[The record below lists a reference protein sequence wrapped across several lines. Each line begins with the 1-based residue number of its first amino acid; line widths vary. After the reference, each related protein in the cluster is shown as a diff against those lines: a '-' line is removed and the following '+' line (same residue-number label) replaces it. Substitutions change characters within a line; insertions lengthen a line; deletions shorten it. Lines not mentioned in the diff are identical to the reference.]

1 MSFPRKSAAADLFNY
16 FWTPVFTG
24 VTGFLTFYEAV
35 KVASLIPILKILNA
49 VSSVFFK

>member
-24 VTGFLTFYEAV
+24 VTGFWTYHETVKINDFV
-35 KVASLIPILKILNA
+35 KV
-49 VSSVFFK
+49 